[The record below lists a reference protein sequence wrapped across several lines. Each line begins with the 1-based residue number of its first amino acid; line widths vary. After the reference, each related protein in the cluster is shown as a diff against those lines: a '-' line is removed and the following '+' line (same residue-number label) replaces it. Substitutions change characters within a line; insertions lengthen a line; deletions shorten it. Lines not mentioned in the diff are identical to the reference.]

1 MVLYFLVKEDIDK
14 YFIYYDDMSVKIE
27 RLEHTFVEQISQIL
41 KLEIKDER
49 IHFVTVTAC
58 SITNDLSFAKVYVTV
73 LDDNERNGI
82 LKQLNKA
89 SNFIEREL
97 SKRVDIRKMPNIT
110 FVYDESIEYA
120 NNIEKIIEGIEE
132 NE

>member
-1 MVLYFLVKEDIDK
+1 
-14 YFIYYDDMSVKIE
+14 MSIKIE
-27 RLEHTFVEQISQIL
+27 RLEHSFVEEISKIL
-41 KLEIKDER
+41 RTEIKDER
-49 IHFVTVTAC
+49 INFVTVTAA
-58 SITNDLSFAKVYVTV
+58 SITSDLYYAKVYVTV
-73 LDDNERNGI
+73 LDDKERDSI

-97 SKRVDIRKMPNIT
+97 SKRIDIRKMPNIT

-120 NNIEKIIEGIEE
+120 TNIENIIESIERN

>member
-1 MVLYFLVKEDIDK
+1 
-14 YFIYYDDMSVKIE
+14 MSVKIE

-49 IHFVTVTAC
+49 ISFVTVTAC

-73 LDDNERNGI
+73 LNDEDRNDI
-82 LKQLNKA
+82 LRQLNRA

-97 SKRVDIRKMPNIT
+97 SKRIDIRKMPDIT

-120 NNIEKIIEGIEE
+120 NNIERIIEDIEE